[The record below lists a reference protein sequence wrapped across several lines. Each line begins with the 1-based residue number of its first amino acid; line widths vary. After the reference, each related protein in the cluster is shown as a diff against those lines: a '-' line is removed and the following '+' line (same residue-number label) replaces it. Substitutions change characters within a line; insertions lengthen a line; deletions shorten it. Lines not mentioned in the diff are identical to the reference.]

1 MKRLAIVYGEN
12 ISEIEKTALGELSR
26 ILLDYTLE
34 YPICKSCNSPDLSS
48 YKCIYIGTKKSNS
61 YIEKNSHAPL
71 SHEEE
76 YRICAESEQIIIE
89 GFDGAGVLYGVL
101 DFYNKYMLKFEYTD
115 NDKYWENFLLN
126 ESFPEFEFTS
136 YPSVKE
142 RGLWT
147 WSHVIYDILGYLD
160 NMMRLK
166 MNSVIIWCDHLPIN
180 AKEIVNHAHRRNIKV
195 IWGYPW
201 LWDTDCKKFDLTS
214 LDGYPEKIF
223 ERYEREFRDAGGDG
237 IYFQTFTELHDDNI
251 DGVAIADAAAKF
263 VNKTVSL
270 FYNKYPD
277 IRLQF
282 GLHAT
287 SVKDRLTAI
296 ATVDPRVQIIWEDA
310 GAFPFS
316 YMPGDIS
323 TFAETQDFAI
333 KVARLRGN
341 DDYFGAVTKGLVK
354 LDWLSFLHPEGAHYM
369 TGASKE
375 LRENRLIRKRKIW
388 KYVQAHWLANY
399 GKALEMVKLLCET
412 KGGALSVYALVED
425 GLFEEEIFFPVA
437 LYSEMLWN
445 TERDPKDIIT
455 EVAMRKYVTFA

>member
-1 MKRLAIVYGEN
+1 MKKLAIVYGEN
-12 ISEIEKTALGELSR
+12 IGEIEKTALGELSR

-34 YPICKSCNSPDLSS
+34 YPICKTCNSPDLSS

-61 YIEKNSHAPL
+61 YIKKISHAPL
-71 SHEEE
+71 SHAEE
-76 YRICAESEQIIIE
+76 YHIHAESERIIIE
-89 GFDGAGVLYGVL
+89 GYDEAGVLYGVL
-101 DFYNKYMLKFEYTD
+101 DFYNKYILKFEYTN

-166 MNSVIIWCDHLPIN
+166 MNSVIIWCDYIPIN
-180 AKEIVNHAHRRNIKV
+180 ATEIVKHAHNRNIKV

-214 LDGYPEKIF
+214 LEGYPEKIL
-223 ERYEREFRDAGGDG
+223 EKYEREYAAAGGDG

-251 DGVAIADAAAKF
+251 DGVSIADAAAKF
-263 VNKTVSL
+263 VNETVSL
-270 FYNKYPD
+270 FYKKYPD
-277 IRLQF
+277 IKLQF

-296 ATVDPRVQIIWEDA
+296 ATVDPRVQIVWEDA

-316 YMPGDIS
+316 YMPNDIS
-323 TFAETQDFAI
+323 DFEKTKDFAI
-333 KVARLRGN
+333 KIAHLRGN
-341 DDYFGAVTKGLVK
+341 EDYFGAVTKGLVK
-354 LDWLSFLHPEGAHYM
+354 LDWLSFEHPEGAHYM
-369 TGASKE
+369 TSASKE
-375 LRENRLIRKRKIW
+375 LRENRLIRKRNIW
-388 KYVQAHWLANY
+388 KYVQAHWLANSD
-399 GKALEMVKLLCET
+399 KAYEMVKALCDT
-412 KGGALSVYALVED
+412 KDGNLSVYALVED
-425 GLFEEEIFFPVA
+425 GMFEEEIFFPVA

-445 TERDPKDIIT
+445 TESDIKT
-455 EVAMRKYVTFA
+455 VTSEVAIRRYITFA